1 MSATGTTLA
10 TVKTDT
16 TTRDYAVMFA
26 LPSEHRLTES
36 RRAKTS
42 GEGTSDETRW
52 LEEYDAQDQ
61 LVARFRTWTKQSLR
75 PPYRKQ
81 VGWERFSLSGELLD
95 REVRYTRRMV
105 EGYLH

>member
-1 MSATGTTLA
+1 M
-10 TVKTDT
+10 KTES
-16 TTRDYAVMFA
+16 TTRDYALMFA
-26 LPSEHRLTES
+26 LPPEHRLTEARS
-36 RRAKTS
+36 GKTS
-42 GEGTSDETRW
+42 HEGACYETRW

-95 REVRYTRRMV
+95 REVRYSRRMS

>member
-1 MSATGTTLA
+1 M
-10 TVKTDT
+10 KTET
-16 TTRDYAVMFA
+16 TTCDFALMFA
-26 LPSEHRLTES
+26 LPPEHRLTEARSGATS
-36 RRAKTS
+36 R
-42 GEGTSDETRW
+42 EGTRYETRW
-52 LEEYDAQDQ
+52 LEEYDAHDQ

-95 REVRYTRRMV
+95 REIRYSRRTI